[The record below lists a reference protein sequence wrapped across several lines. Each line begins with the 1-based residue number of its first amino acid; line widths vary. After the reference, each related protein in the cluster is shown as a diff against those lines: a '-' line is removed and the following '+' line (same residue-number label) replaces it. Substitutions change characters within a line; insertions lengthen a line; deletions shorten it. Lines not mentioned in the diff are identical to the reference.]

1 MNMLVNLVPLLLMF
15 AVMYFLMI
23 RPQKKQMEEKK
34 NMLSSLR
41 PGQEVVT
48 IGGLHGLVEE
58 VQHDTNKIVIDCEG
72 VYLTFEL
79 SAIAKVVD
87 TPAATNATVSV
98 KDLSPEEHS
107 EEIEVVEGDIE
118 EDLQENK

>member
-1 MNMLVNLVPLLLMF
+1 MNMLVNLVPLILMF
-15 AVMYFLMI
+15 GVMYFLLI

-34 NMLSSLR
+34 NMLSALK

-58 VQHDTNKIVIDCEG
+58 VQHDLNKIVIDCEG

-79 SAIAKVVD
+79 SAVAKVLD
-87 TPAATNATVSV
+87 TPAAAKNTVTV
-98 KDLSPEEHS
+98 DDLAPEEN
-107 EEIEVVEGDIE
+107 V
-118 EDLQENK
+118 EDLEVIEGEVEEKPEK